1 MEADLGD
8 WPSEGHS
15 GGAYNK
21 VIRWAFEKQGLYQPA
36 GTPTP
41 NNNEGAPPP
50 VDVYIEDGRDGEYQ
64 YQSNHWSCQAIWN
77 RRHNDGGT
85 SHEEPVVGVTNYAY
99 VKIKNRG
106 SQSATNV
113 VVRAFHCQPSA
124 GLVYPDD
131 WQPMTTSQL
140 AAANVPPNS
149 AAEIIVGP
157 FDWMPSQV
165 GHECMLMV
173 ASADG
178 DASNID
184 NFTAADSIP
193 DWRLVPNDNNI
204 GQRNVYPVVGAT
216 GNGLLGEFN
225 GMSFQ
230 LKNPFNRRA
239 RMSVKATL
247 PPFLDERGWRIAFGN
262 AGADAFALEPGG
274 GRHVVMRLLPGRN
287 FNAAEV
293 RTAKDPI
300 IEIEAYADGILV
312 GGMSY
317 PVELDAKKPAK
328 PKRRSRGR
336 ARSRTLAKA
345 RSRPAGTKTR
355 HRAAHG

>member
-1 MEADLGD
+1 
-8 WPSEGHS
+8 
-15 GGAYNK
+15 
-21 VIRWAFEKQGLYQPA
+21 
-36 GTPTP
+36 
-41 NNNEGAPPP
+41 
-50 VDVYIEDGRDGEYQ
+50 
-64 YQSNHWSCQAIWN
+64 
-77 RRHNDGGT
+77 
-85 SHEEPVVGVTNYAY
+85 
-99 VKIKNRG
+99 
-106 SQSATNV
+106 
-113 VVRAFHCQPSA
+113 
-124 GLVYPDD
+124 
-131 WQPMTTSQL
+131 
-140 AAANVPPNS
+140 
-149 AAEIIVGP
+149 
-157 FDWMPSQV
+157 
-165 GHECMLMV
+165 MLMV

-184 NFTAADSIP
+184 NFTAANSIP
-193 DWRLVPNDNNI
+193 GWRLVPNDNNI

-216 GNGLLGEFN
+216 GNGLLEEFD

-274 GRHVVMRLLPGRN
+274 GRHVIIRLLPGRN

-293 RTAKDPI
+293 RTANDPI

-317 PVELDAKKPAK
+317 PVELDAKKPTK

-345 RSRPAGTKTR
+345 RSSRPAVTKTR